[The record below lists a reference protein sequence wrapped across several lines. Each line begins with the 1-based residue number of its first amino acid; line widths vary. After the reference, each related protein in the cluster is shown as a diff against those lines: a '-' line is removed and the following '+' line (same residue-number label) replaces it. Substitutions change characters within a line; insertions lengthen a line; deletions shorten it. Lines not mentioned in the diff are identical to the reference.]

1 MTMRPERHHQATD
14 RAPTWFL
21 VAVVVVVAVP
31 LAAHPAR
38 APAAEP
44 RGFLPDAARAWT
56 APFAAPAG
64 AGTNGDAD
72 PTADTTADTG
82 RRLYVTGMV
91 GSSLSP
97 PAVDHGVGAVDAA
110 GPLGGAALAGEGAIG
125 VAIPQ
130 PLGGWRLEVEGRHR
144 AAAATGDAVGPAAA
158 TAPGEWATTANIW
171 REVPLVGNVGAYA
184 GGGLG
189 FGGGVVSGPRGGAV
203 AWKGGGGLAWAWTER
218 VTFDVGYRLQGLEGV
233 GGAAGTAPAGE
244 VLFAVR
250 VFEPFRAWRRD

>member
-1 MTMRPERHHQATD
+1 MTARPGNTTRRDRRDRATD
-14 RAPTWFL
+14 RVPTWFL
-21 VAVVVVVAVP
+21 VAVVAVP
-31 LAAHPAR
+31 LAAGPAP

-44 RGFLPDAARAWT
+44 RGFVPAATRAWNM
-56 APFAAPAG
+56 PFAAPAG
-64 AGTNGDAD
+64 AGSTSAKADA
-72 PTADTTADTG
+72 PTDETE

-97 PAVDHGVGAVDAA
+97 PAVDHGVDAA

-130 PLGGWRLEVEGRHR
+130 PVGGWRFEVEGRHR
-144 AAAATGDAVGPAAA
+144 GAAATGDAAGRAAA
-158 TAPGEWATTANIW
+158 TATGEWTTTANAW
-171 REVPLVGNVGAYA
+171 REVPLVGDVGAYA

-189 FGGGVVSGPRGGAV
+189 FGDAAARGPRGGGV
-203 AWKGGGGLAWAWTER
+203 AWKAGGGLAWAWTER

-250 VFEPFRAWRRD
+250 VFEPFRAWRRE